1 VGTVA
6 AMPAPPSFIRRGDG
20 PDPLVRRQLALA
32 SPTLLAVGRLVPIK
46 GHDRL
51 LHACAR
57 ARATDLSRIDPE
69 VVILGD
75 GPERARLAALAARL
89 GVRLRLPGFV
99 PRAEV
104 GRWLAAADLYVQPSV
119 RLATGRSEGAPLAT
133 AEARSVG
140 IPVIVESDPARLA
153 AAIQAVA
160 GPGVSARKPIVT
172 GV

>member
-1 VGTVA
+1 
-6 AMPAPPSFIRRGDG
+6 
-20 PDPLVRRQLALA
+20 
-32 SPTLLAVGRLVPIK
+32 
-46 GHDRL
+46 
-51 LHACAR
+51 
-57 ARATDLSRIDPE
+57 
-69 VVILGD
+69 
-75 GPERARLAALAARL
+75 
-89 GVRLRLPGFV
+89 
-99 PRAEV
+99 
-104 GRWLAAADLYVQPSV
+104 VQPSV